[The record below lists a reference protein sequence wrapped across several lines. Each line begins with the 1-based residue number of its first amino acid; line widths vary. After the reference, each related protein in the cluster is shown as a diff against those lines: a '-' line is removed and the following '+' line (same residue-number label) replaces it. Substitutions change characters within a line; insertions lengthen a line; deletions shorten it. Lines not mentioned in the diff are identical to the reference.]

1 MLIFSTKNGDS
12 QKSSSYS
19 SGISTWNMWSVS
31 QLVRIDLVS
40 HHASHRKLETVV
52 LTSFASFRSTSSSD
66 KGIVS
71 TTTSKKDIFEILT
84 QGWQSI
90 RAEQIPGTS
99 KPPPTSTLGS
109 GGRIW
114 KGFPFK
120 QNLVSKSL
128 PSFWLTRFL
137 FCFPSLHF
145 VQMVHSRSEC
155 PAYMILFIFLS
166 GNGISD
172 TVKKTQHQFLPGFTP
187 GFWLGFTSP

>member
-1 MLIFSTKNGDS
+1 
-12 QKSSSYS
+12 
-19 SGISTWNMWSVS
+19 MWSVS
-31 QLVRIDLVS
+31 QFVPIRPNWFSESSCLSPEAGNCSLDLLCFLQLHLLLRQGHLL
-40 HHASHRKLETVV
+40 HHHLQKRCFLGYDKR
-52 LTSFASFRSTSSSD
+52 LT
-66 KGIVS
+66 I
-71 TTTSKKDIFEILT
+71 
-84 QGWQSI
+84 I

-99 KPPPTSTLGS
+99 EPPPTSTLGS

-128 PSFWLTRFL
+128 PSFRFTRSL

-155 PAYMILFIFLS
+155 PAYMILFIFMS

-172 TVKKTQHQFLPGFTP
+172 VVNKTQHQFTPGFTS
-187 GFWLGFTSP
+187 GFWPGFTSP

>member
-1 MLIFSTKNGDS
+1 MC
-12 QKSSSYS
+12 
-19 SGISTWNMWSVS
+19 SVS
-31 QLVRIDLVS
+31 QLVPIDSVS

-52 LTSFASFRSTSSSD
+52 LTSFAFSSSTSA

-84 QGWQSI
+84 QGCQSI
-90 RAEQIPGTS
+90 RAEQIPRTS

-128 PSFWLTRFL
+128 PSFRLTRSL

-166 GNGISD
+166 GNRISD
-172 TVKKTQHQFLPGFTP
+172 MVNKTQHKFTPVITP
-187 GFWLGFTSP
+187 GFSPGFTSP